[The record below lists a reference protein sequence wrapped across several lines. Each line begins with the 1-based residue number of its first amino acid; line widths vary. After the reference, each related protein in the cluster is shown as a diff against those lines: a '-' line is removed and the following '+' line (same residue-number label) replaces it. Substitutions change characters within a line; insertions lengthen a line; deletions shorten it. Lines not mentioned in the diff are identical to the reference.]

1 MLTQKPRNRSSLI
14 LVFAALMAQGS
25 AKADGPAQEKWRDLS
40 WGDANRAI
48 KSLGARVSDEAKTTA
63 TLTGFVYKDCKDE
76 ILFKV
81 EGRNFRIQ
89 ASNFLMSCLEKAEKA
104 HPNVALGDDDFFLR
118 LSDSTSS
125 QKMTGLD
132 AYDGE
137 VRFVALDLAA
147 DPATDRYTSFQPELR
162 FVSRLTRAQ
171 KEEADRQAK
180 VDARHERLMKVA
192 KQCRD
197 SETNN
202 DAALRAIEELLDAGK
217 LESDEAET
225 LTKSVGNS
233 ELKLLEKRL
242 SDLKSEESVEL
253 ENLDDD
259 IRSWQERY
267 SDHEASG
274 SIAARL
280 RMKLAEKM
288 ISSPGSSSRAT
299 RYAKQVYEEIQEKS
313 SLPEDLRRSAEL
325 SAYDARGSLVSA
337 ELSEFIQAQARSG
350 AHPAQIQRSVMEHGA
365 YSSYQSSMEEE
376 MRAVCGRFGIFQTM
390 TESGR
395 ESFQRCAELRQRAA
409 IQQARI
415 AQLLQQELMR
425 AQITQMEIM
434 RQHQVQLQTG
444 QFGVITPAS
453 TPLGA
458 PRAEL

>member
-1 MLTQKPRNRSSLI
+1 MLILNPRIRSSLI
-14 LVFAALMAQGS
+14 LVFAALMAPSS
-25 AKADGPAQEKWRDLS
+25 AKADGPAQKKWRDLS
-40 WGDANRAI
+40 WGEANRAI
-48 KSLGARVSDEAKTTA
+48 KSLGAKVSDEAKTTA
-63 TLTGFVYKDCKDE
+63 TLTGFIYKDCKDE
-76 ILFKV
+76 ILFRV

-89 ASNFLMSCLEKAEKA
+89 ASNSLMSCLERAEKA
-104 HPNVALGDDDFFLR
+104 HPNVALGDDEVFLR
-118 LSDSTSS
+118 LSDTGSS

-162 FVSRLTRAQ
+162 FVSRLTLAQ

-180 VDARHERLMKVA
+180 EDARHERLMKVA

-197 SETNN
+197 SESNN
-202 DAALRAIEELLDAGK
+202 DAALRAIEELLNAGK
-217 LESDEAET
+217 LDSDEAET

-233 ELKLLEKRL
+233 ELKILEKRL
-242 SDLKSEESVEL
+242 GDLKAEDTVGL

-267 SDHEASG
+267 TDHEASG
-274 SIAARL
+274 PIAARL
-280 RMKLAEKM
+280 RMKLAERM
-288 ISSPGSSSRAT
+288 IGAPAASSRAA
-299 RYAKQVYEEIQEKS
+299 RYAKQVYEEIREQS
-313 SLPEDLRRSAEL
+313 SLPEDLRNSAEL

-365 YSSYQSSMEEE
+365 YASYQSAMEEE

-395 ESFQRCAELRQRAA
+395 ESFQRCAELRQRAS

-434 RQHQVQLQTG
+434 RQQQAQVQTG
-444 QFGVITPAS
+444 QFGSITPAS
-453 TPLGA
+453 TPLSV
-458 PRAEL
+458 PRTEL